1 MFPQFATNET
11 SQNGTTNSI
20 ISDNQKI
27 YKTPDYDFDNM
38 QTRLKNGDAVLVDDY
53 RNVRNWI
60 MKFLYTPIDIK
71 EIYEGTGFGTSLY
84 RLRGCKTISPLQ
96 FSQIKK
102 EIEDGFLLNPNIQSV
117 EDVQLWKEDKKT
129 MLYIKVKLTDGYILE
144 EKTEVYS
151 IKRQ

>member
-1 MFPQFATNET
+1 MFPQTTTTQASEAVT
-11 SQNGTTNSI
+11 SGSI

-38 QTRLKNGDAVLVDDY
+38 QTRLKNGDAVLVDNY
-53 RNVRNWI
+53 RNVRSWI

-71 EIYEGTGFGTSLY
+71 ENYEGTGFGTSLY

-102 EIEDGFLLNPNIQSV
+102 EIEDGFLLNPNICY
-117 EDVQLWKEDKKT
+117 E
-129 MLYIKVKLTDGYILE
+129 II
-144 EKTEVYS
+144 
-151 IKRQ
+151 